1 MNLLCPLCQK
11 MLTVDEKFAGQVMKC
26 PHCAGT
32 FTVPN
37 LPGAPA
43 PPPAPPA
50 PAAHPAPAAPDVYA
64 VAPPTDVAP
73 AAPASGVTPPV
84 REEPASSTTSPVVK
98 DVPPPS
104 QPSTAGY
111 QRVFTVTFSPKV
123 LMFVP
128 PVAIVLIFFFQF
140 LPWVGVYPGGV
151 PAVTQ
156 SAWGAAFGGYTEDPD
171 MRTVFKIPTEEEIK
185 KDPDKVKDIR
195 SGVNVLT
202 IFYLLLFLPTLVV
215 TVGCLA
221 LNYTHI
227 NLPKGL
233 TPLLPWRWGIVA
245 AANLLLFLFLAL
257 QILLGFSLE
266 NKVRESYDAGTPKKE
281 TMNTVEQ
288 KVAEATHGMH
298 LAYLHRTV
306 WLRLTV
312 WLHVLAI
319 LCAALVFWSGRHE
332 NRPPPRMDV
341 MW

>member
-1 MNLLCPLCQK
+1 

-43 PPPAPPA
+43 PAPAPPT
-50 PAAHPAPAAPDVYA
+50 PAAQPAPAAPDVYA
-64 VAPPTDVAP
+64 VAPASGVAP
-73 AAPASGVTPPV
+73 AVPPSGATTSVQEAPPST
-84 REEPASSTTSPVVK
+84 TTSPAVK

-128 PVAIVLIFFFQF
+128 PAAVVLIFFFQF

-156 SAWGAAFGGYTEDPD
+156 SAWGAAFGMSPTEDAD
-171 MRTVFKIPTEEEIK
+171 MKSIFKIPTEDEIK

-195 SGVNVLT
+195 PGVNVLT

-257 QILLGFSLE
+257 QILMGFSLE
-266 NKVRESYDAGTPKKE
+266 NKVREAYDAGAPKKE
-281 TMNTVEQ
+281 AMTTVEQ
-288 KVAEATHGMH
+288 KVEAAKQGMV
-298 LAYLHRTV
+298 LGYLHRTV

-312 WLHVLAI
+312 WLHLLAI
-319 LCAALVFWSGRHE
+319 LCAALVFWAGRHE
-332 NRPPPRMDV
+332 NRPPPRIDV